1 MDERLNRPKR
11 FDELMREFGFR
22 PDAAASTGR
31 ALILN
36 LVRSAY
42 GPEVAR
48 EFIRHMN
55 LVEKS
60 EDKSSKKEAQFQ
72 NSPSEPEQLS
82 LFSGTGT
89 D

>member
-1 MDERLNRPKR
+1 MDESAKPPQRV
-11 FDELMREFGFR
+11 DELMREFGFR

-42 GPEVAR
+42 GPEAAR

-55 LVEKS
+55 LKEKQ
-60 EDKSSKKEAQFQ
+60 EDSSSKESLRLQKSSL
-72 NSPSEPEQLS
+72 EPEQLS

>member
-1 MDERLNRPKR
+1 MDDRQKRPKR

-31 ALILN
+31 ALIIN

-42 GPEVAR
+42 GPEMAR
-48 EFIRHMN
+48 DFIRHMN
-55 LVEKS
+55 LVENS
-60 EDKSSKKEAQFQ
+60 EDKSSKKESEFQ
-72 NSPSEPEQLS
+72 KSPCEPEQLS
-82 LFSGTGT
+82 FFSGTGT